1 MASPE
6 GYAKA
11 ALRFVGYEARCTPY
25 WPHALMGYVISSLP
39 ESVFESFNIKR
50 CLQIRKKG
58 MLKDSRK
65 KEWKLSR
72 VHDFLVQPT
81 LGFLQVSV

>member
-1 MASPE
+1 MYVATKTTKIRRASFLVASPE

-11 ALRFVGYEARCTPY
+11 ALRFVGYEPRCTPY
-25 WPHALMGYVISSLP
+25 WPHALMGYVVSSLP

-65 KEWKLSR
+65 KE
-72 VHDFLVQPT
+72 
-81 LGFLQVSV
+81 

>member
-1 MASPE
+1 MYVATKMTKIRRASFLVASPE

-11 ALRFVGYEARCTPY
+11 ALRFVGYETQCTPY
-25 WPHALMGYVISSLP
+25 WPHALMGAVVSALP

-58 MLKDSRK
+58 LQKDSMK
-65 KEWKLSR
+65 KE
-72 VHDFLVQPT
+72 
-81 LGFLQVSV
+81 